1 MKSIHFVIIFILT
14 LALAACSAPA
24 AKVTVTPCPTS
35 VSSSAGA
42 CPMPTKTPPAL
53 PAGAVFQVLLP
64 DGKSVPFTPI
74 DIKSLPLAQVT
85 VDGKVEEG
93 PRLLDVLT
101 AAGIKEFS
109 EVTFNG
115 DTTLTLK
122 KPQLDTQSTLV
133 IASAARLAAPGL
145 PPEQQVNGITTIR
158 VK

>member
-1 MKSIHFVIIFILT
+1 MKSIHFVIIVILS

-24 AKVTVTPCPTS
+24 VKVTVTPCPTS

-74 DIKSLPLAQVT
+74 DIKSLPLAQVSI
-85 VDGKVEEG
+85 DGKVEEG
-93 PRLLDVLT
+93 SRLLDVLT
-101 AAGIKEFS
+101 AAGVKDFS

-122 KPQLDTQSTLV
+122 KQQIDVQSTLV
-133 IASAARLAAPGL
+133 TGSSTRLVALGL
-145 PPEQQVNGITTIR
+145 SPEQQVNGITTIR
-158 VK
+158 IR